1 MRPRKKRHRPTSRLL
16 VWLSLAAA
24 GAGTAWAGSVPIAE
38 ALAAPTRVQTI
49 EHLIQSR
56 LAERRVRWTPEQVG
70 RAADAVDACSRAYG
84 YEPEF
89 ILGLIDV
96 ESGFRMGVTA
106 RDGSVGLVQI
116 KPATARAICR
126 VQGWVPPPASAL
138 HDPGI
143 NITLGVAYLAYLER
157 TLGSRE
163 MALAGYNMGEIAAKR
178 KRDERGAVPRQS
190 YRSEVQRRSA
200 LIARALPPRSR

>member
-1 MRPRKKRHRPTSRLL
+1 M
-16 VWLSLAAA
+16 WLSLAAA
-24 GAGTAWAGSVPIAE
+24 GAGTAWGGTAPIGE
-38 ALAAPTRVQTI
+38 TLAAMGRVQTI

-56 LAERRVRWTPEQVG
+56 LSERRVHWTAEQVG

-96 ESGFRMGVTA
+96 ESGFRLSVTA
-106 RDGSVGLVQI
+106 GDGSVGLVQI
-116 KPATARAICR
+116 KPSTARAICR
-126 VQGWVPPPASAL
+126 VRGWMPPPASAL

-143 NITLGVAYLAYLER
+143 NITLGVAYLAYLEE

-178 KRDERGAVPRQS
+178 KRDERGFVPRQS
-190 YRSEVQRRSA
+190 YRSEIQRRSV
-200 LIARALPPRSR
+200 LIARALPPKVR